1 MRSGAPS
8 AARFPEEEAHLAL
21 VSRRLAEALE
31 EAERGVERM
40 DREYRDERR
49 YMSQY
54 RGEID
59 PHEMFQN
66 ELALKRIDRSGA
78 FAVEVRE
85 RLARLKDSPYFA
97 RVDFREEGGG
107 AAEPCYLGSSA
118 FRHGGELLICDWRAP
133 IAGLFYDCE
142 VGPAGYDAP
151 AGRVEGELT
160 RKRQFRIR
168 GGVLEYALESGAHI
182 QDDVLQRELSRTSDE
197 KMKSIISTIQKEQ
210 NRVIRNER
218 AAVLI
223 IQGAAGSGK
232 TSIALHRIAYLLY
245 RFKDRLSAGRVTILS
260 PNRVFGDFIS
270 NVLPELGEA
279 PVGGLGLADIAQVQL
294 EGDVAFLPARDPLE
308 EGDGA
313 WAERARFKAA
323 PDLVERLDRFLAQGG
338 IFEAAD
344 CAVGE
349 HTAPAEWIRARFEA
363 LGGLPIRVRLAQM
376 AGELR
381 ARFGDAGEDLPTAG
395 AIEKRLR
402 AMLRC
407 KSTLAL
413 YRAFYRS
420 QGRPELFAPPAR
432 NTLEWEDVYP
442 YLYLR
447 GAFEGLKQSGVVRH
461 LVVDE
466 MQDYTPVQFAVLN
479 RLFPCPKTILG
490 DFAQRVDPNHTGTLE
505 DLRRLYPGAEY
516 VELNKSYR
524 STWEIMRFAQ
534 RIQPAARLEPMERH
548 GAAPV
553 VLACRDEE
561 EVLERVG
568 ALIRA
573 FEAGEHATLGILT
586 KTGREARALHAA
598 ISGLCGA
605 HLLTQDSRR
614 FSGGVSVASI
624 GMSKGLE
631 FDEVILPG
639 VSAAAYAGPR
649 DRSLL
654 YVACTRAMHRLTLL
668 YSGDPSPLLPN
679 V

>member
-1 MRSGAPS
+1 M
-8 AARFPEEEAHLAL
+8 
-21 VSRRLAEALE
+21 
-31 EAERGVERM
+31 
-40 DREYRDERR
+40 
-49 YMSQY
+49 
-54 RGEID
+54 
-59 PHEMFQN
+59 
-66 ELALKRIDRSGA
+66 
-78 FAVEVRE
+78 
-85 RLARLKDSPYFA
+85 
-97 RVDFREEGGG
+97 
-107 AAEPCYLGSSA
+107 
-118 FRHGGELLICDWRAP
+118 
-133 IAGLFYDCE
+133 
-142 VGPAGYDAP
+142 
-151 AGRVEGELT
+151 
-160 RKRQFRIR
+160 
-168 GGVLEYALESGAHI
+168 
-182 QDDVLQRELSRTSDE
+182 
-197 KMKSIISTIQKEQ
+197 
-210 NRVIRNER
+210 
-218 AAVLI
+218 
-223 IQGAAGSGK
+223 
-232 TSIALHRIAYLLY
+232 
-245 RFKDRLSAGRVTILS
+245 
-260 PNRVFGDFIS
+260 
-270 NVLPELGEA
+270 
-279 PVGGLGLADIAQVQL
+279 
-294 EGDVAFLPARDPLE
+294 
-308 EGDGA
+308 
-313 WAERARFKAA
+313 
-323 PDLVERLDRFLAQGG
+323 
-338 IFEAAD
+338 
-344 CAVGE
+344 
-349 HTAPAEWIRARFEA
+349 
-363 LGGLPIRVRLAQM
+363 
-376 AGELR
+376 
-381 ARFGDAGEDLPTAG
+381 
-395 AIEKRLR
+395 
-402 AMLRC
+402 
-407 KSTLAL
+407 
-413 YRAFYRS
+413 
-420 QGRPELFAPPAR
+420 
-432 NTLEWEDVYP
+432 YP

-548 GAAPV
+548 GAAPA
-553 VLACRDEE
+553 VLACRDEG

-614 FSGGVSVASI
+614 FSGGVSVASV

-649 DRSLL
+649 DCSLL